1 MDVKQ
6 PENLIIYIRQQLT
19 DNYPAEEAM
28 AIAREV
34 AQRCFG
40 ITMTQAYAGTA
51 RELTHAEKSRLQ
63 QILQRLRH
71 NEPLQYVTGQ
81 ADFLSHTFNVAPGV
95 LIPRPETEELVKLV
109 LRDYSRSATASI
121 IDVGTGSGC
130 IAISIQLALPQAHV
144 VGLDI
149 SQEALRQAKIN
160 ALKLHAAVEWL
171 QADILKSEKLP
182 LFSAD
187 AIVSNP
193 PYVRESEK
201 QAIESNV
208 KDFEPAMALFVPDN
222 DPLIFY
228 RALATWGKRILKPNG
243 KIYAEINSSLA
254 TDTVNLFKEEG
265 FRQVDLLRDQ
275 FEKDR
280 MIICRK

>member
-1 MDVKQ
+1 MDLKQ

-40 ITMTQAYAGTA
+40 ITITHAYAGTT
-51 RELTHAEKSRLQ
+51 RELTHAEKARLQ

-109 LRDYSRSATASI
+109 LRDYSRSATSSI
-121 IDVGTGSGC
+121 IAVGTGSGC
-130 IAISIQLALPQAHV
+130 IAISIQLALPQVHV

-149 SQEALRQAKIN
+149 SQEALRQAKNN
-160 ALKLHAAVEWL
+160 ALKLRAAVEWL
-171 QADILKSEKLP
+171 QADILKSETLP
-182 LFSAD
+182 LSPVD

-228 RALATWGKRILKPNG
+228 RALAIWGKRILK
-243 KIYAEINSSLA
+243 
-254 TDTVNLFKEEG
+254 
-265 FRQVDLLRDQ
+265 
-275 FEKDR
+275 
-280 MIICRK
+280 

>member
-40 ITMTQAYAGTA
+40 ITMTQAYAGTT

-109 LRDYSRSATASI
+109 LRDYSRSATSSI

-130 IAISIQLALPQAHV
+130 IAISIQLALPQVHV

-149 SQEALRQAKIN
+149 SQEALRQAKNN
-160 ALKLHAAVEWL
+160 ALKLHATVEWL
-171 QADILKSEKLP
+171 QADILKSENLP
-182 LFSAD
+182 LFPAD